1 MDKTAVWMAIGG
13 VIAAALALL
22 AWIGDRRR
30 LRRTRLDQV
39 GFMPWTGIFFWS
51 LMIAV
56 VLLGASLPRLL

>member
-1 MDKTAVWMAIGG
+1 MDKTAVWMAIAGA
-13 VIAAALALL
+13 IAAALALL